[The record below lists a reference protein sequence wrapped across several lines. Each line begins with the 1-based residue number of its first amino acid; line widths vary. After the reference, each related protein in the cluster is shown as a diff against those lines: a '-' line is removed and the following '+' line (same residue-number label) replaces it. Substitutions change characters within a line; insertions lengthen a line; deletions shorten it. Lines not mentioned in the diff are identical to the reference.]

1 MGAVVATQKFSY
13 IENSTPYLFS
23 VTPAVSY
30 GGAGKKL
37 FLYGYHRITN
47 LGFDKDQGDI
57 HGIYIGDSICSRFGI
72 TQD

>member
-1 MGAVVATQKFSY
+1 MGAVVAPSKFSY
-13 IENSTPYLFS
+13 TFGSTPYLFS

-37 FLYGYHRITN
+37 YLYGYHRIFN
-47 LGFDKDQGDI
+47 LGADKDQGDVI
-57 HGIYIGDSICSRFGI
+57 GIYIGDSMCSRYGI